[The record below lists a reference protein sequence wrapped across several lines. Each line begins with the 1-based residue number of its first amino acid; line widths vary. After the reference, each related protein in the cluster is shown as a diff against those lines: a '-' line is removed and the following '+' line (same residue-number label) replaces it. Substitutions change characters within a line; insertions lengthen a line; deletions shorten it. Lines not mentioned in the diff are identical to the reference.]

1 MYSDLYTKLSVDER
15 KVLENY
21 HKKQALSKQST
32 PKSSTHKSPPAST
45 QNRSSSIK
53 SSTLSKATS
62 SKTLKSKTLKR
73 TLSKT
78 SVLSKTNTISNRN
91 IAKKEDPDNKANI
104 KYEVERLLRALYR
117 LSVTCPE
124 FKQELK
130 QMGGISLLDEYL
142 KYRELKSL
150 D

>member
-21 HKKQALSKQST
+21 HKKLALSKQST
-32 PKSSTHKSPPAST
+32 PKASSQGVASNT
-45 QNRSSSIK
+45 TKNHSVPKKKPS
-53 SSTLSKATS
+53 LSKQNSSKVFKNKGILKRAS
-62 SKTLKSKTLKR
+62 SKTSASSNRSFTTKDNSDE
-73 TLSKT
+73 
-78 SVLSKTNTISNRN
+78 KTNV
-91 IAKKEDPDNKANI
+91 

-117 LSVTCPE
+117 HSVICPE
-124 FKQELK
+124 FKEELK
-130 QMGGISLLDEYL
+130 AIGGIALLDEYL